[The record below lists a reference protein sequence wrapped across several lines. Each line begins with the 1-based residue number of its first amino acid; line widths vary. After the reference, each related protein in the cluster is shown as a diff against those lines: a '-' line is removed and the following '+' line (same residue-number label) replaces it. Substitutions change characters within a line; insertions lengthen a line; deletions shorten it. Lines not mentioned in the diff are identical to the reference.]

1 MWSAAWVWYVLH
13 QNFMTPFP
21 PPQPRYFARVCAAAF
36 LWCQVLSEDR
46 TKERPRY
53 THTISGFSCKY
64 RYLIINYKFLGKF
77 YQLGIFKL
85 KCVSL
90 TNNFI
95 SRWVLANVWFYQ
107 RVENWRWFGHSR
119 DSGLVLIKSNICY
132 YSPQRCST
140 TESVTFQLCAVE
152 NNLFNL
158 ISKPPRL
165 CPPLIELLSVQSL
178 FACQALHALMPK
190 AVK

>member
-1 MWSAAWVWYVLH
+1 MLLCFNYDWIFLDTIPSVCDLHTWLHFLKMVEFWVNCVRNIENVSPYHFPCNMAESRLQEFHGMGIGGEKWNTAWVRYDPH
-13 QNFMTPFP
+13 QNFMASSP
-21 PPQPRYFARVCAAAF
+21 PPQPRYFARICAAAF

-53 THTISGFSCKY
+53 THSISGFSCKY
-64 RYLIINYKFLGKF
+64 RYLIINLKFLGKF

-107 RVENWRWFGHSR
+107 
-119 DSGLVLIKSNICY
+119 
-132 YSPQRCST
+132 
-140 TESVTFQLCAVE
+140 
-152 NNLFNL
+152 
-158 ISKPPRL
+158 
-165 CPPLIELLSVQSL
+165 QSW
-178 FACQALHALMPK
+178 
-190 AVK
+190 